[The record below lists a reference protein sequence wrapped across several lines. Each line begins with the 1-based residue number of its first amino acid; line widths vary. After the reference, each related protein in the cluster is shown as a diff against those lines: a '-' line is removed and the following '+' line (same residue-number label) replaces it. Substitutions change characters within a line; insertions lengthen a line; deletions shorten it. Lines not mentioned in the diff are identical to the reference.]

1 MARETGKHRPTL
13 TTRQET
19 FAKHVAEGIYTNT
32 ESARKAGYAYRLSS
46 KQATV
51 LLNGRDFPHVVERVK
66 ELRRKES
73 GDMVSP
79 SWVSLNGSQ
88 SYLVGQKMM
97 DNILQQST
105 LRKLDQLWGV

>member
-32 ESARKAGYAYRLSS
+32 NSARKAGYSHRLSG
-46 KQATV
+46 KQAAV
-51 LLNGRDFPHVVERVK
+51 LLNGRDYPHVVERVK
-66 ELRRKES
+66 ELREERERRY
-73 GDMVSP
+73 GV
-79 SWVSLNGSQ
+79 SQ

-97 DNILQQST
+97 DSILQQST
-105 LRKLDQLWGV
+105 LKKFDQLWAV